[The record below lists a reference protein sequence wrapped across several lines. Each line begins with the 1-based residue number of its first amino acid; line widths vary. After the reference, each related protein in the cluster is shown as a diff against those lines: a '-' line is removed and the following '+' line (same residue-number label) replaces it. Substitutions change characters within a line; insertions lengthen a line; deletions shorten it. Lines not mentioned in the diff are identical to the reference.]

1 MVSAQVYRW
10 NRQPLWKTPAN
21 ASASL
26 FWRGLRVLLIILVGI
41 GGFFGAVMRYLVTEW
56 MQYIFRAFP
65 LPYGTITVNITGCL
79 LIGLLAGLSENRNL
93 LGPETRALLL
103 IGVLGGFTT
112 FSAFSYETVELL
124 RDGKSMA
131 AFSNVGLQVCLGLAA
146 VWVGYSV
153 SQFS

>member
-1 MVSAQVYRW
+1 M
-10 NRQPLWKTPAN
+10 
-21 ASASL
+21 
-26 FWRGLRVLLIILVGI
+26 LLILLVGI

-56 MQYIFRAFP
+56 FQDIFRAFS

-93 LGPETRALLL
+93 LSPETRALLL
-103 IGVLGGFTT
+103 VGVLGGFTT

-124 RDGKSMA
+124 KAGESIA

-146 VWVGYSV
+146 VWVGYST
-153 SQFS
+153 SQLS

>member
-1 MVSAQVYRW
+1 
-10 NRQPLWKTPAN
+10 
-21 ASASL
+21 
-26 FWRGLRVLLIILVGI
+26 VLLILLVGI
-41 GGFFGAVMRYLVTEW
+41 GGFIGAVMRYLVTDW
-56 MQYIFRAFP
+56 VQDIFRAFS

-112 FSAFSYETVELL
+112 FSTFSYETLELL
-124 RDGKSMA
+124 RAGESMA

-146 VWVGYSV
+146 VWVGYSA
-153 SQFS
+153 SQISYGNLT

>member
-1 MVSAQVYRW
+1 M
-10 NRQPLWKTPAN
+10 
-21 ASASL
+21 
-26 FWRGLRVLLIILVGI
+26 LLIVLVGI

-56 MQYIFRAFP
+56 AQDIFHALS
-65 LPYGTITVNITGCL
+65 LPYGTITVNIIGCL

-112 FSAFSYETVELL
+112 FSAFGFETVELL

-146 VWVGYSV
+146 VWVGYSA
-153 SQFS
+153 SQYS